1 MNNTNMFK
9 SVNPEEAKITLE
21 WEVREGTL
29 ESILSLKICLC
40 PLKMKVLFTVVG
52 TGGLGLM

>member
-1 MNNTNMFK
+1 MNSTNIFK

-21 WEVREGTL
+21 WEVQEGTWK
-29 ESILSLKICLC
+29 SILSLKFCLC
-40 PLKMKVLFTVVG
+40 PLKMKVLLKVVR